1 MTEGILLREILADPM
16 LANYSCIIMDEAHER
31 SLNTDILLGLF
42 KNLLA
47 KRKDLK
53 LIVTSA
59 TMNANRFTKFLV
71 LLHNFI
77 YLEEL
82 SQLKF
87 FNRNVNMDYVEMAV
101 KQVLTIHL
109 GRWNADNNNA
119 NDGDI
124 LVFMTGQEDIEITCD
139 LIKEKLNL
147 LEDPPPLDIFPIYS
161 TMPQDLQRKYLTKR
175 TCNEEKWW
183 WQQILLKLH

>member
-1 MTEGILLREILADPM
+1 M
-16 LANYSCIIMDEAHER
+16 
-31 SLNTDILLGLF
+31 
-42 KNLLA
+42 LA

-139 LIKEKLNL
+139 LIKRKLNL